1 MARTI
6 AKDHDEKRRLILK
19 AAAKV
24 FARDGVAR
32 ASMNEVAKTG
42 GISKA
47 NIYHYY
53 ASKSA
58 LLFDILEAY
67 LCSLR
72 DRILQVPQSDLD
84 DATKLMCVLEEYL
97 LAYEGMDHEHK
108 IQIEGLPLLTE
119 DQQEILKGYQ
129 RDMVAMVSDVL
140 RTIVAE
146 HIANDKRALHS
157 VTMSIFGMLNWYYVW
172 QPKADAASCKDYAKT
187 ITHLIIFGASKQFQN

>member
-6 AKDHDEKRRLILK
+6 AKDYEEKRRLILK
-19 AAAKV
+19 AAAEV
-24 FARDGVAR
+24 FAREGIVR

-53 ASKSA
+53 ISKDA
-58 LLFDILEAY
+58 LLFDILDTY
-67 LCSLR
+67 LSTLR
-72 DRILQVPQSDLD
+72 KRILQLPLSGLD
-84 DATKLMCVLEEYL
+84 DITKLKCVLEEFL

-108 IQIEGLPLLTE
+108 IQVEGLRLLPK

-129 RDMVAMVSDVL
+129 RDMVAVVSSVL
-140 RTIVAE
+140 KSIVAE
-146 HIANDKRALHS
+146 QIANDKRALRN

-172 QPKADAASCKDYAKT
+172 QPKADGAARKDYAKT
-187 ITHLIIFGASKQFQN
+187 ITHLVIFGATNQIQA

>member
-6 AKDHDEKRRLILK
+6 AKDHAKKRRLILK

-24 FARDGVAR
+24 FAREGIAR
-32 ASMNEVAKTG
+32 ASMNKVAKTG

-53 ASKSA
+53 ASKDA
-58 LLFDILEAY
+58 LLFDILDAY
-67 LCSLR
+67 LSSLR
-72 DRILQVPQSDLD
+72 ERILQLPLSGLD
-84 DATKLMCVLEEYL
+84 DAAKLMRVLEEFL

-108 IQIEGLPLLTE
+108 IQIEGLPLLPE

-129 RDMVAMVSDVL
+129 RDMVAVVSSVL
-140 RTIVAE
+140 KTVVAE
-146 HIANDKRALHS
+146 QIANDKRELRN

-172 QPKADAASCKDYAKT
+172 QPNADGAARKDYAKT
-187 ITHLIIFGASKQFQN
+187 ITHLVIFGATNQIQS

>member
-6 AKDHDEKRRLILK
+6 AKDHEEKRRLILK
-19 AAAKV
+19 AAAEV
-24 FARDGVAR
+24 FAREGIAR

-53 ASKSA
+53 ISKDA
-58 LLFDILEAY
+58 LLFDILDTY
-67 LCSLR
+67 LSSLR
-72 DRILQVPQSDLD
+72 KRILQLPLSGLD
-84 DATKLMCVLEEYL
+84 DITKLKCVLEEFL

-108 IQIEGLPLLTE
+108 IQIEGLPLLPE

-129 RDMVAMVSDVL
+129 RDMVAVVSSVL
-140 RTIVAE
+140 KTVVAE
-146 HIANDKRALHS
+146 QIANDKRELRN

-172 QPKADAASCKDYAKT
+172 QPKADGAARKDYAKT
-187 ITHLIIFGASKQFQN
+187 ITHLVIFGATNQIQS